1 MGTIQ
6 EQRRSD
12 QEIGMPFFLKIKK
25 RRNYI
30 MMKKV
35 VVVIKPEKL
44 TDVKH
49 ILEAHKVS
57 GLMISNIMG
66 HGNQKGFTQK
76 YRGNELNSNLL
87 PKIKVES
94 VMPEEVVEKVTKDI
108 VNTVRTGEFGDGK
121 IFISPVE
128 EAIRI
133 RTGETGKDAL

>member
-1 MGTIQ
+1 
-6 EQRRSD
+6 
-12 QEIGMPFFLKIKK
+12 
-25 RRNYI
+25 

-66 HGNQKGFTQK
+66 YGNQKGFTQK

-108 VNTVRTGEFGDGK
+108 HTKR
-121 IFISPVE
+121 
-128 EAIRI
+128 
-133 RTGETGKDAL
+133 

>member
-66 HGNQKGFTQK
+66 
-76 YRGNELNSNLL
+76 
-87 PKIKVES
+87 
-94 VMPEEVVEKVTKDI
+94 
-108 VNTVRTGEFGDGK
+108 
-121 IFISPVE
+121 
-128 EAIRI
+128 
-133 RTGETGKDAL
+133 

>member
-57 GLMISNIMG
+57 GLMITNIIG
-66 HGNQKGFTQK
+66 YGNQKGFTQK

-108 VNTVRTGEFGDGK
+108 VNTVRTCEFGDGNLTRGR
-121 IFISPVE
+121 SDQNPY
-128 EAIRI
+128 R
-133 RTGETGKDAL
+133 

>member
-57 GLMISNIMG
+57 GLMISNI
-66 HGNQKGFTQK
+66 
-76 YRGNELNSNLL
+76 
-87 PKIKVES
+87 
-94 VMPEEVVEKVTKDI
+94 
-108 VNTVRTGEFGDGK
+108 DGLWK
-121 IFISPVE
+121 SE
-128 EAIRI
+128 RI
-133 RTGETGKDAL
+133 YTEIQRE

>member
-1 MGTIQ
+1 
-6 EQRRSD
+6 
-12 QEIGMPFFLKIKK
+12 
-25 RRNYI
+25 

-49 ILEAHKVS
+49 IMEAHKVS

-66 HGNQKGFTQK
+66 YGNQKGFLQK

-94 VMPEEVVEKVTKDI
+94 VMPTEIVDEVTKDI
-108 VNTVRTGEFGDGK
+108 VNTVRTGEYGDGK
-121 IFISPVE
+121 IFVSPVE
-128 EAIRI
+128 QTIRI
-133 RTGETGKDAL
+133 RTGETGPDAL

>member
-1 MGTIQ
+1 
-6 EQRRSD
+6 
-12 QEIGMPFFLKIKK
+12 
-25 RRNYI
+25 

-49 ILEAHKVS
+49 IMEAHKVS

-66 HGNQKGFTQK
+66 YGNQKGFTQK

-94 VMPEEVVEKVTKDI
+94 VMPADIVDKVTKDI

-128 EAIRI
+128 EVIRI

>member
-57 GLMISNIMG
+57 GLMTSNIMG
-66 HGNQKGFTQK
+66 LK
-76 YRGNELNSNLL
+76 S
-87 PKIKVES
+87 
-94 VMPEEVVEKVTKDI
+94 
-108 VNTVRTGEFGDGK
+108 GE
-121 IFISPVE
+121 
-128 EAIRI
+128 RI
-133 RTGETGKDAL
+133 YTEIQRE

>member
-1 MGTIQ
+1 METNQ

-66 HGNQKGFTQK
+66 YGNQKGFTQK

-108 VNTVRTGEFGDGK
+108 VNTVRTGKFGDGK
-121 IFISPVE
+121 IFVSPVE

>member
-44 TDVKH
+44 TDVK
-49 ILEAHKVS
+49 
-57 GLMISNIMG
+57 
-66 HGNQKGFTQK
+66 
-76 YRGNELNSNLL
+76 
-87 PKIKVES
+87 
-94 VMPEEVVEKVTKDI
+94 PEEVVEKVTKDI

>member
-57 GLMISNIMG
+57 GLMISNILG
-66 HGNQKGFTQK
+66 YGNQKGFTQK
-76 YRGNELNSNLL
+76 YRGNELKSNLL

>member
-1 MGTIQ
+1 
-6 EQRRSD
+6 
-12 QEIGMPFFLKIKK
+12 
-25 RRNYI
+25 

-66 HGNQKGFTQK
+66 YGNQKGFTQK

-108 VNTVRTGEFGDGK
+108 VNSVRTGEFGDGK

>member
-66 HGNQKGFTQK
+66 
-76 YRGNELNSNLL
+76 YRKSE
-87 PKIKVES
+87 
-94 VMPEEVVEKVTKDI
+94 
-108 VNTVRTGEFGDGK
+108 
-121 IFISPVE
+121 
-128 EAIRI
+128 RI
-133 RTGETGKDAL
+133 YTEIQRE

>member
-66 HGNQKGFTQK
+66 YGNQKGFTQK
-76 YRGNELNSNLL
+76 YRVNELNSNLL